1 MALVVNDRVKETSTT
16 AGTGTFTLDGAVTG
30 FETFSSAIGN
40 GNTTYYAI
48 EIPNTTEFEVGLG
61 TVAAGTLARTTVI
74 SSSNS
79 DSLVNFSA
87 GTKNVF
93 CTLPASKA
101 VIKDAS
107 GNIPIDANKTI
118 EFGDSGE
125 TISGDGTAITVA
137 SSEDITLDAASE
149 INLDAGANAILF
161 KDTGLDFGS
170 VFNVSSN
177 FVLQARIQ
185 DKDLIFKGDD
195 GGSVITALTLDMS
208 EAGAATFN
216 AGITATTG
224 TISGDLTVDTNTLHV
239 DSSNNRVGIN
249 TTSPTQ
255 ALTIDGGNL
264 AKIQFLGGGFQSIY
278 YGDSGSATAAFVHY
292 DHSSDNYQV
301 DVSGTI
307 TLDAPT
313 SIKLSDN
320 GTQFGQ
326 LEDSSNDFVIS
337 SVVSDKD
344 LIFKGNDGG
353 STITALTFDMSEA
366 GAATFNDKVILGAN
380 KVIEFGDAA
389 ENIFGNGTDLAINS
403 SGKIF
408 LDANSAGEVH
418 IQDNNTTLIKF
429 FQFSNF
435 VTLESTVVDKDFHIR
450 GNDGGSTINALSF
463 DMSEAGAATFND
475 KIILGANK
483 VIEFGDA
490 GETISGDGTDL
501 TISASS
507 AMLIDVGTTLTLD
520 GATQIA
526 LSDSGTNYG
535 AFSTASNAFRMTSQI
550 SDNDILFRGN
560 DGGSFF
566 TALTLDM
573 SEAGAATFN
582 DKVILGANKSIEF
595 GDAGENISGDGTD
608 LTIAS
613 SNKIILNADGAGQVF
628 FKDGGTNLAKLFV
641 SSQVFT
647 LETIVSDG
655 DFAIKGNDGGSSVTA
670 LTLDMSEAGDATF
683 NSNIFLG
690 DNKKANF
697 GAGNDL
703 QIYHDGTQSIIEDA
717 GTGQLKILAENTLY
731 LGSTTG
737 SEKYI
742 SAIKNGKVDLS
753 YDNAI
758 KLETTATGID
768 VTGTAVTDGLTVAG
782 NVSVDGGTIKL
793 DGNFPTGTNNVAM
806 GDNTLNSLT
815 TGQDNTC
822 IGHDTGT
829 ALQDG
834 SDNTFIGESAGAA
847 MTSGNTNTAV
857 GGSALKAAASV
868 SNTVAIGQ
876 DAGLILT
883 SGDRNTFV
891 GRTAGSTANGG
902 NNNICLG
909 YNAEPSSA
917 SINNEIT
924 LGDAQVDRFRIPGL
938 QSGASSGDVLTY
950 DGTKIVLST
959 PSTGVSAGFAVA
971 MAIAL

>member
-408 LDANSAGEVH
+408 LDADSAGEVH

-507 AMLIDVGTTLTLD
+507 AMLIDVGTTLTFVICVGDYAVPTLL
-520 GATQIA
+520 GGGLKPVLAQIM
-526 LSDSGTNYG
+526 LSTVKGTYDLPN
-535 AFSTASNAFRMTSQI
+535 
-550 SDNDILFRGN
+550 
-560 DGGSFF
+560 
-566 TALTLDM
+566 
-573 SEAGAATFN
+573 AATMAM
-582 DKVILGANKSIEF
+582 ILMF
-595 GDAGENISGDGTD
+595 
-608 LTIAS
+608 
-613 SNKIILNADGAGQVF
+613 
-628 FKDGGTNLAKLFV
+628 
-641 SSQVFT
+641 
-647 LETIVSDG
+647 
-655 DFAIKGNDGGSSVTA
+655 
-670 LTLDMSEAGDATF
+670 
-683 NSNIFLG
+683 
-690 DNKKANF
+690 
-697 GAGNDL
+697 
-703 QIYHDGTQSIIEDA
+703 
-717 GTGQLKILAENTLY
+717 
-731 LGSTTG
+731 
-737 SEKYI
+737 
-742 SAIKNGKVDLS
+742 
-753 YDNAI
+753 
-758 KLETTATGID
+758 
-768 VTGTAVTDGLTVAG
+768 
-782 NVSVDGGTIKL
+782 
-793 DGNFPTGTNNVAM
+793 
-806 GDNTLNSLT
+806 
-815 TGQDNTC
+815 
-822 IGHDTGT
+822 
-829 ALQDG
+829 
-834 SDNTFIGESAGAA
+834 
-847 MTSGNTNTAV
+847 
-857 GGSALKAAASV
+857 
-868 SNTVAIGQ
+868 
-876 DAGLILT
+876 
-883 SGDRNTFV
+883 
-891 GRTAGSTANGG
+891 
-902 NNNICLG
+902 
-909 YNAEPSSA
+909 
-917 SINNEIT
+917 
-924 LGDAQVDRFRIPGL
+924 
-938 QSGASSGDVLTY
+938 
-950 DGTKIVLST
+950 IVLL
-959 PSTGVSAGFAVA
+959 A
-971 MAIAL
+971 ALPMTLHILVLRKQS